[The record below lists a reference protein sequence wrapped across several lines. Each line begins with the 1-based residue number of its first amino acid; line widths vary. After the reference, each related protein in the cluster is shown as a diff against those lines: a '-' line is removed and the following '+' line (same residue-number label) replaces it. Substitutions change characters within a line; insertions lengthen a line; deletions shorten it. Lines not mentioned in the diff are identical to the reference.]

1 MKRFIFA
8 LVMAILF
15 FILLNFIYCNLDSAV
30 FGYQIVFK
38 FTVPSLLALQSSPLP
53 LGFVLL
59 VAFTTGMVA
68 ISLLE
73 ALPSFFKTL
82 EIRSK
87 NKKIRQLERE
97 LSVVRQLSNQQ
108 SMEEDEDRERQS
120 ASRRPPEGGGL

>member
-8 LVMAILF
+8 VIMAVLF
-15 FILLNFIYCNLDSAV
+15 FILLNFIYCNLDSAA
-30 FGYQIVFK
+30 FGYQVVFK
-38 FTVPSLLALQSSPLP
+38 FTIPSILAIQSVPLP
-53 LGFVLL
+53 LGFVML
-59 VAFTTGMVA
+59 VAFSAGMVA

-97 LSVVRQLSNQQ
+97 LSVVRQLADRRQA
-108 SMEEDEDRERQS
+108 EPDEARGQEPTPRKF
-120 ASRRPPEGGGL
+120 PEGGGI

>member
-8 LVMAILF
+8 LIMAVLF
-15 FILLNFIYCNLDSAV
+15 FVMLNFIYCNLDSAA
-30 FGYQIVFK
+30 FGYQVVFK
-38 FTVPSLLALQSSPLP
+38 FSVPYVLGVESAPLP

-59 VAFTTGMVA
+59 VTFCVGMVA

-82 EIRSK
+82 EIRAK

-97 LSVVRQLSNQQ
+97 LQVVRQLSVRPHQ
-108 SMEEDEDRERQS
+108 SSEDPSEERLRGSDS
-120 ASRRPPEGGGL
+120 